1 MKQWQ
6 HSKARTHVDNVGNSW
21 HSCFMRAQSYDGYRR
36 NVATLAE
43 SPAATTCS
51 ALVAR
56 RFRLGIVPSGSFE
69 EAIAL
74 VKAGVAQAALVP
86 GAYPGINAFFQ
97 DPELRLV
104 RCFAADIPALVLA
117 AKPKGRPPFR
127 QVFAHPATK
136 PYWPHIDAPI
146 VEAGSNDMA
155 AAAVDSKRV
164 ACITNAAAAKHAG
177 LRILREFRPAS
188 PMGWNLFARAEKC
201 EATVCNPTSS
211 APPLELQPT
220 T

>member
-1 MKQWQ
+1 MK
-6 HSKARTHVDNVGNSW
+6 TT
-21 HSCFMRAQSYDGYRR
+21 DGYRLH
-36 NVATLAE
+36 VATLAE
-43 SPAATTCS
+43 SPTATTCS

-74 VKAGVAQAALVP
+74 VKADKAQAALVP
-86 GAYPGINAFFQ
+86 GAYPGIGKFFM
-97 DPELRLV
+97 DTELRLI
-104 RCFAADIPALVLA
+104 RSFAAEIPALVLA

-136 PYWPHIDAPI
+136 PYWALLNAPV

-177 LRILREFRPAS
+177 LKILREFRPAS
-188 PMGWNLFARAEKC
+188 PMSWNLFARAEKP
-201 EATVCNPTSS
+201 ESAVGNPTVSTPS
-211 APPLELQPT
+211 TATEQSLQLQPT

>member
-1 MKQWQ
+1 MKTTA
-6 HSKARTHVDNVGNSW
+6 S
-21 HSCFMRAQSYDGYRR
+21 GYRR
-36 NVATLAE
+36 QVATLAE
-43 SPAATTCS
+43 STTATTCS

-86 GAYPGINAFFQ
+86 GAYPGIGRFFM
-97 DPELRLV
+97 DTGLRLI
-104 RCFAADIPALVLA
+104 RSFAAEIPALVLA

-136 PYWPHIDAPI
+136 PYWPLVHARI

-164 ACITNAAAAKHAG
+164 ACITNAAAAKRAG
-177 LRILREFRPAS
+177 LKLLREFRPAS
-188 PMGWNLFARAEKC
+188 PMSWNLFARAEKL
-201 EATVCNPTSS
+201 ESAVSNPTVS
-211 APPLELQPT
+211 APSTATEQSLQLQT
-220 T
+220 TTWRNHD

>member
-1 MKQWQ
+1 MN
-6 HSKARTHVDNVGNSW
+6 ATTADR
-21 HSCFMRAQSYDGYRR
+21 YRR
-36 NVATLAE
+36 QVATLAE
-43 SPAATTCS
+43 STTATTCS

-86 GAYPGINAFFQ
+86 GAYPGINPFFQ

-117 AKPKGRPPFR
+117 AKPKAHPPFR

-136 PYWPHIDAPI
+136 PYWPLLNAPV

-155 AAAVDSKRV
+155 ASAVDSKRV
-164 ACITNAAAAKHAG
+164 ACITNAAAAEHAG
-177 LRILREFRPAS
+177 LKILREFRPTS
-188 PMGWNLFARAEKC
+188 PMSWNLFALAAKLESPVSIPISS
-201 EATVCNPTSS
+201 TFPTEPTIAPS
-211 APPLELQPT
+211 AASLELQPT
-220 T
+220 TK